1 MYLLCLVRRI
11 RIPFFPSFIA
21 FSFLSEKYL
30 CYFESFPHM
39 KFLGSA
45 TITGKNQITIP
56 RRVIEEMDL
65 EVGEALIFLQDKEG
79 HVFLTTEVALPE

>member
-1 MYLLCLVRRI
+1 
-11 RIPFFPSFIA
+11 
-21 FSFLSEKYL
+21 
-30 CYFESFPHM
+30 M